1 MNLSKHKRWR
11 VLLHRVIKKQAKK
24 EQTHP
29 VCLNMQWISTKMW
42 RMFVHNNYKTISKN
56 EQIKRKQTCFLCLV
70 SMFKF

>member
-42 RMFVHNNYKTISKN
+42 RMFVHRIIT
-56 EQIKRKQTCFLCLV
+56 KQ
-70 SMFKF
+70 